1 MLAVSDTKLT
11 GALPLTECG
20 ALIVGGTS
28 GVGLATAIQL
38 ARSGV
43 TRIALMARDVERGE
57 RACQAVLATAPAT
70 KVYFVQGDAN
80 DLEQA
85 IKASER
91 ARELL
96 VNIDVLVNTTTSTFT
111 PELFHRTPVADIKAI
126 INQLVMAPL
135 QMCGIVLP
143 WMRQRGTGAI
153 VNVASDAAKSAT
165 PGETVIGGAMA
176 AIVMFSRALAIEAK
190 RDGIRVN
197 VLTPSLIAGTP
208 VTEMLMKESFSAK
221 LFQKAASLAHL
232 GVPHPEDLAAMIV
245 FLVSPQAARITGQAI
260 SVNGGI
266 SAA

>member
-1 MLAVSDTKLT
+1 MGDTKLT

-38 ARSGV
+38 AQSGV
-43 TRIALMARDVERGE
+43 ARIALMARNVERGE
-57 RACQAVLATAPAT
+57 RACQAVLATAPAA
-70 KVYFVQGDAN
+70 KIYFVRGDAN
-80 DLEQA
+80 DLDQA
-85 IKASER
+85 VEAGER

-96 VNIDVLVNTTTSTFT
+96 TSIDVLVNTTTSSFT
-111 PELFHRTPVADIKAI
+111 PELFHKTPIADIRAI
-126 INQLVMAPL
+126 VNQLVMAPL

-143 WMRQRGTGAI
+143 WMRQRGTGVI
-153 VNVASDAAKSAT
+153 VNIASDAAKSAT

-176 AIVMFSRALAIEAK
+176 AIVMFSRTLAIEAK

-208 VTEMLMKESFSAK
+208 LTEMVMKEGFGAK

-232 GVPHPEDLAAMIV
+232 GVPQPDDLAAMIV
-245 FLVSPQAARITGQAI
+245 FLASPQAARITGQAI